1 MKLFLHLFTFFIY
14 NTKITQVHTG
24 IAVQYLQDKTCF
36 HIGKKVSYTAFHKSS
51 KNLCILQT
59 NGKNHFICYY
69 NTERDGA
76 VPVLI
81 ISLLDHRH
89 VNQNQRVIIFH
100 FNTGTLFLIQRGSE
114 IVYFNLKL
122 LRNLK
127 NLRCCRIRKSD
138 PAAILRFLYFMNST
152 FRCPKHSNHDSFP
165 LSTLFFPFRPSG
177 LKVPHI

>member
-1 MKLFLHLFTFFIY
+1 MY
-14 NTKITQVHTG
+14 PP
-24 IAVQYLQDKTCF
+24 D
-36 HIGKKVSYTAFHKSS
+36 
-51 KNLCILQT
+51 

-114 IVYFNLKL
+114 IVYLNLKL

-127 NLRCCRIRKSD
+127 ISVAVGFVR
-138 PAAILRFLYFMNST
+138 AIQQ
-152 FRCPKHSNHDSFP
+152 
-165 LSTLFFPFRPSG
+165 PSCG
-177 LKVPHI
+177 SCIS